1 MKIFAVLKIAFLALR
16 RNLLRTILTMLGMII
31 GVGAVIATVSIG
43 NGANSQVQAQIATLG
58 ENVVLV
64 FSGSFTRGGAHSG
77 WNAAGTLAVEDAMA
91 IQREITDITAV
102 SPEIR
107 NGAQVASGNDN
118 WSTTIQ
124 GEGENYLEIRAWPLE
139 EGSMF
144 SAVDVRAA
152 AKVCVIGKTVAD
164 QLFPDGNCVGQVVRI
179 KGVPFIV
186 QGKLISKGLSL
197 MGNDQDDVVIVPYTS
212 SMKRLFG
219 ATMLRGV
226 IVQAKTTKVLATV
239 QSQITNLLRQRHKI
253 TNGRDDD
260 FTVRTQEEIAQ
271 MANSASATI
280 QGLLFCVACVSLVVG
295 GIGIM
300 NIMLVSVTERTREI
314 GIRMAVGAHGPDILL
329 QFLTEAVTLS
339 IFGGGLGIA
348 LGILGSKMVA
358 KLNGWPV
365 ITSPTSIVIAFAF
378 SAFVGIGFGFYPAY
392 KASKLD
398 PIDALRYE

>member
-1 MKIFAVLKIAFLALR
+1 
-16 RNLLRTILTMLGMII
+16 
-31 GVGAVIATVSIG
+31 
-43 NGANSQVQAQIATLG
+43 
-58 ENVVLV
+58 
-64 FSGSFTRGGAHSG
+64 
-77 WNAAGTLAVEDAMA
+77 
-91 IQREITDITAV
+91 
-102 SPEIR
+102 
-107 NGAQVASGNDN
+107 
-118 WSTTIQ
+118 
-124 GEGENYLEIRAWPLE
+124 
-139 EGSMF
+139 
-144 SAVDVRAA
+144 
-152 AKVCVIGKTVAD
+152 
-164 QLFPDGNCVGQVVRI
+164 
-179 KGVPFIV
+179 V